1 MELREFTNKVVE
13 TLAKEHDALFEIK
26 ETIKNNGTK
35 VTGVM

>member
-26 ETIKNNGTK
+26 ESI
-35 VTGVM
+35 V